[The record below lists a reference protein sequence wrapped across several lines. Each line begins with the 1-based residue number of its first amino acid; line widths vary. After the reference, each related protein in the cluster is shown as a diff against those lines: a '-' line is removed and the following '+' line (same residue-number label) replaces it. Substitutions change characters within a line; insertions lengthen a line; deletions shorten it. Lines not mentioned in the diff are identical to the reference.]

1 VIKCEAMKNTDRT
14 EARMVILIKRS
25 DGRSLRISIR
35 KLAKTI
41 SPEIHRV
48 REIKGRE
55 RESIIIFL
63 WPIRREL
70 ESVGIKINERKVK
83 KNKEVAVV
91 AQEEVGLRKEMRGID
106 KIGKIKL
113 NIFWR
118 LGFGLTLIRLY
129 GRLLLE

>member
-1 VIKCEAMKNTDRT
+1 
-14 EARMVILIKRS
+14 MVILIKRS

-35 KLAKTI
+35 KLAKTM